1 MSRLRVLATPYW
13 AISTSLAFLGV
24 ALARVIGPALAE
36 DAARRYTA
44 AGGHVLVGL
53 GLFVIC
59 LGVRNRL
66 RAAKTPGRGGPRG
79 NGGGPGRRCRRRGA
93 PCCSRAG

>member
-13 AISTSLAFLGV
+13 AIGTSLAFLGV
-24 ALARVIGPALAE
+24 ALARMIGPALAE

-44 AGGHVLVGL
+44 AGGHLLVGL

-66 RAAKTPGRGGPRG
+66 RAANTEAEAEPPETDTQKT
-79 NGGGPGRRCRRRGA
+79 A
-93 PCCSRAG
+93 

>member
-1 MSRLRVLATPYW
+1 MSRLRILATPYW
-13 AISTSLAFLGV
+13 AIGTSLAFLGV
-24 ALARVIGPALAE
+24 ALARVIGPALAG

-66 RAAKTPGRGGPRG
+66 RAANADTAAEPDQAGPQ
-79 NGGGPGRRCRRRGA
+79 NTA
-93 PCCSRAG
+93 

>member
-13 AISTSLAFLGV
+13 PIGTGLAFLGV

-59 LGVRNRL
+59 PGVRHRPPAGNADT
-66 RAAKTPGRGGPRG
+66 AAEPDETGPQ
-79 NGGGPGRRCRRRGA
+79 NTA
-93 PCCSRAG
+93 

>member
-13 AISTSLAFLGV
+13 AIGTSLAFLGV

-36 DAARRYTA
+36 APARRYTA

-66 RAAKTPGRGGPRG
+66 RAANADTAAEPDQAGPQ
-79 NGGGPGRRCRRRGA
+79 NTA
-93 PCCSRAG
+93 

>member
-13 AISTSLAFLGV
+13 AIGTSLAFLGV

-44 AGGHVLVGL
+44 ASGHLLVGL
-53 GLFVIC
+53 GLFIIC
-59 LGVRNRL
+59 IGINRRL
-66 RAAKTPGRGGPRG
+66 RAANADAENTGTETPR
-79 NGGGPGRRCRRRGA
+79 
-93 PCCSRAG
+93 S